1 MFAVQLVVLFAAAQQ
16 VSSTATLW
24 EQAKTALDSGQFAE
38 ARGLLIKAVQISPK
52 DPALWFHLGVSYSEL
67 NQVDEAIDA
76 LEKAHRLA
84 PDKAEP
90 DFNLGLL
97 YWKRGDVGKAK
108 EAYRAGLALDPKQTG
123 ALQNYSVLLMKTG
136 ESEKAIEPLLA
147 LKNVPEL
154 SLASRVS
161 LIECYLKTKDR
172 QGAGRETDELL
183 QSGLAPPK
191 DQTAIAAVLIQEN
204 DPEVAEKVLRN
215 SLKLD
220 PDQAKAHAALGVI
233 LMNRKSYEEAA
244 SSLETAVRLQPD
256 SAEFAMAFSESLLL
270 WNRPTTLLV
279 FLKSVEPRF
288 QALPEFQYKLALA
301 YYGVQEFSNAVD
313 TLESLL
319 RTNLRRKDQVYYI
332 LGNSYFPMGKFDRSE
347 AAFRKA
353 IELNP
358 KEPDYYE
365 NLATLL
371 RKEGPEHLDDAILQ
385 LKRASEFAASDARV
399 ALELGLCYESKGELK
414 GAATFL
420 ENAVAKQPGLV
431 PAHVALARIYF
442 RMGRKSDGRKEKT
455 TIASL
460 EQKRQQQRLDPK
472 RAGNEAIV
480 DDQIQ

>member
-1 MFAVQLVVLFAAAQQ
+1 MLAVQLLVLFAAAQQ
-16 VSSTATLW
+16 VSSTAALW
-24 EQAKTALDSGQFAE
+24 EEAKAALDHGQFAE
-38 ARGLLIKAVQISPK
+38 ARRLLTKAVQISPK
-52 DPALWFHLGVSYSEL
+52 DPALWFHLGVSCSEL

-76 LEKAHRLA
+76 LEKARKLA
-84 PDKAEP
+84 PDKAEV
-90 DFNLGLL
+90 DFNLGLQ
-97 YWKRGDVGKAK
+97 YWKQGDVGKAK
-108 EAYRAGLALDPKQTG
+108 AAYRAGLALDPRQTG
-123 ALQNYSVLLMKTG
+123 ALENYALLLMKTG
-136 ESEKAIEPLLA
+136 ESEKAIEPLLS
-147 LKNVPEL
+147 LKKVPEV

-161 LIECYLKTKDR
+161 LIECYLKANDR
-172 QGAGRETDELL
+172 PAAERETDELL

-191 DQTAIAAVLIQEN
+191 DQTAIAAILIQEN

-220 PDQAKAHAALGVI
+220 PDQARAHAALGVI
-233 LMNRKSYEEAA
+233 LMNRKSYGEAA
-244 SSLETAVRLQPD
+244 GSLETAVRLQPD

-288 QALPEFQYKLALA
+288 HALPEFQYKLALA
-301 YYGVQEFSNAVD
+301 YYGVQEFSNAVE
-313 TLESLL
+313 TLETLL

-332 LGNSYFPMGKFDRSE
+332 LGNSYFTMGKFEQSE

-371 RKEGPEHLDDAILQ
+371 RKEGADRLDDAILQ
-385 LKRASEFAASDARV
+385 LRRASEFAPSDARV
-399 ALELGLCYESKGELK
+399 PLELGLCYESKGELK
-414 GAATFL
+414 DAAALL
-420 ENAVAKQPGLV
+420 ENAIQKQPGLV

-460 EQKRQQQRLDPK
+460 EQKKQQQRLDPK
-472 RAGNEAIV
+472 LAGKEAIV